1 MNMDFE
7 TFPETLYE
15 SLHICKKMTRHCTL
29 SFTTVASTSLRIVS
43 KYCSIERT
51 ERVFVVSITQGK
63 IKGPNNVT
71 ILVVLLCKTVQR
83 QAHQN
88 GNIIYSLKTVRK
100 KKNTTTAR

>member
-7 TFPETLYE
+7 TFPETLCE
-15 SLHICKKMTRHCTL
+15 SLHIDLCKMTRHCTL

-51 ERVFVVSITQGK
+51 KRVFVVSITQGK

-71 ILVVLLCKTVQR
+71 ILVQVG
-83 QAHQN
+83 N
-88 GNIIYSLKTVRK
+88 G
-100 KKNTTTAR
+100 